1 MANQYKTVIFDMD
14 ETLLNS
20 KGVRAIAHEWAYE
33 AFRKTLR
40 HYGLA
45 LSMTEIDILF
55 LAPMHSDG
63 EAGVRRFCNKFG
75 LDTEDFWAR
84 READVIEAKIEAMR
98 TGEIKLCYGSEAIIK
113 YLSGRFYLAVVSDS
127 QQACVDYALAHF
139 HLKSHFQ
146 IWYGR
151 SSDLVGL
158 ANRKPSPYYINKVIS
173 ELDMQQED
181 VILVDDSP
189 AGILAANRAGI
200 DSVLIGNA
208 GADKV
213 IMYNSKPTFFL
224 HNIGELKQVI

>member
-1 MANQYKTVIFDMD
+1 MVNRYKTVIFDMD

-20 KGVRAIAHEWAYE
+20 RGVRAIAHEWAYE

-40 HYGLA
+40 HYGLS
-45 LSMTEIDILF
+45 LSMTEIDSLF
-55 LAPMHSDG
+55 LAPLHSDG
-63 EAGVRRFCNKFG
+63 EAGVRRFCNRFG

-98 TGEIKLCYGSEAIIK
+98 TGEIKLCDGSEAIIN
-113 YLSGRFYLAVVSDS
+113 YLSGQFYLAVVSDS

-139 HLKSHFQ
+139 HLKHHFK

-151 SSDLVGL
+151 SSDLASL
-158 ANRKPSPYYINKVIS
+158 ANRKPNPYYINKVLS
-173 ELDMQQED
+173 ELNMHRED
-181 VILVDDSP
+181 VMLVDDSMV
-189 AGILAANRAGI
+189 GILAANRAGI

-208 GADKV
+208 DKG
-213 IMYNSKPTFFL
+213 IKYESEPTFFV